1 MGIGITRGMGEVRC
15 TLEEAALKETGIK
28 KESTAL
34 FQTIHPEQEVSL
46 PYEIKLKLPII
57 LEGNSGEVADQIQG
71 SSILGAFAGMYIKK
85 YLLGA
90 NAHKDADFCRIFLR
104 DGVQFGNAFLKKDGR
119 EYVPCPKAFA
129 VLKDDR
135 TVWFNTMKDEENRRR
150 KNISE
155 HICLKD
161 GCLYKA
167 APDKEI
173 HFHHARPADRAIG
186 HAQNDRA
193 EDKKTL
199 PGSSFSTWPC
209 RQSRYLRVL
218 YGERRAIFKGWLSVW
233 RKTDIA

>member
-1 MGIGITRGMGEVRC
+1 M
-15 TLEEAALKETGIK
+15 
-28 KESTAL
+28 
-34 FQTIHPEQEVSL
+34 
-46 PYEIKLKLPII
+46 
-57 LEGNSGEVADQIQG
+57 
-71 SSILGAFAGMYIKK
+71 
-85 YLLGA
+85 
-90 NAHKDADFCRIFLR
+90 RISVGFLR

-193 EDKKTL
+193 EEDKK
-199 PGSSFSTWPC
+199 
-209 RQSRYLRVL
+209 
-218 YGERRAIFKGWLSVW
+218 RRAVLSVHGLVG
-233 RKTDIA
+233 RAGIYGYFTGKGGRYSKAG